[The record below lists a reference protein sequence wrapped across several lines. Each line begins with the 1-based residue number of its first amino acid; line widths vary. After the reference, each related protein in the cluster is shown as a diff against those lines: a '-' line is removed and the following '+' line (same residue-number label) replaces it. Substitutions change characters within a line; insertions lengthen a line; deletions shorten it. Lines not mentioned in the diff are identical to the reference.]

1 MGKHIGKSVKRVEDP
16 RFIQGQGKY
25 VANLKLPNMAHVA
38 VLRSPHA
45 HAKIKS
51 INTDAAK
58 AIDGVIDVFIG
69 QDLIDGGVGKMPVIW
84 QVPDNKIPDRWPLVP
99 DKVRHVGDS
108 VAAVVAED
116 PYIATD
122 ALELIEVDYEVLEAT
137 VGAKATTEDGKPLV
151 HDEIENNISFK
162 WGLGDREACDKA
174 FEEADHVVK
183 LDLINQRMIANAMEP
198 RACAA
203 QWTAAT
209 EDMTVWTTSQNPH
222 IIRFGLSAVTLPMLD
237 EHKLRVISPDVGGG
251 FGSKIFHYPEEVIV
265 PWIAMKINRPCKW
278 VATRSESFMTD
289 SQGRDHVQNCK
300 LALKSDGTITGLY
313 AELHADMGAY
323 LSSIAPLIPT
333 VICITLFSGLYKNP
347 GIWGETTGTLTNT
360 VPVDA

>member
-16 RFIQGQGKY
+16 RFLQGQGKY
-25 VANLKLPNMAHVA
+25 VANIKLPDMAHVA

-45 HAKIKS
+45 HAKINS
-51 INTDAAK
+51 INTAAAK
-58 AIDGVIDVFIG
+58 ALDGVIDVFVG

-84 QVPDNKIPDRWPLVP
+84 QVPDNKIPDRWPLTP

-116 PYIATD
+116 PYIARD
-122 ALELIEVDYEVLEAT
+122 ALDLIEVDYEALEAT
-137 VGAKATTEDGKPLV
+137 TGAKATTEDGKPLV

-183 LDLINQRMIANAMEP
+183 LDLINQRLIANAMEP

-203 QWTAAT
+203 QWIAAT
-209 EDMTVWTTSQNPH
+209 ENMTVWTTSQNPH

-265 PWIAMKINRPCKW
+265 PWIAKKINRPCKW

-313 AELHADMGAY
+313 VELHADMGA
-323 LSSIAPLIPT
+323 
-333 VICITLFSGLYKNP
+333 
-347 GIWGETTGTLTNT
+347 
-360 VPVDA
+360 